1 MFEIDFVIFLA
12 TDANNSRKI
21 RLTSFMTF
29 NYICK
34 YLIDHLIQRCAL
46 DTHSEIATLLGRFEI
61 LQPTI
66 LHKQIYRSAKR
77 STDTNFSK
85 ICHFHRE
92 QSNTKQGNSEA
103 CVKNRVSC
111 EEPASYD
118 ANLIFLRNFQ
128 NHCDSF
134 EQPIHLEYFNEALT
148 NTNIKKRRILPNGKC
163 KW

>member
-12 TDANNSRKI
+12 SDTNNSRKI
-21 RLTSFMTF
+21 WLTSFVTF
-29 NYICK
+29 NYTCK
-34 YLIDHLIQRCAL
+34 YLIDHLIQRYAL
-46 DTHSEIATLLGRFEI
+46 DTHSKIATLLSRFEI

-66 LHKQIYRSAKR
+66 LREQIYRSAKR
-77 STDTNFSK
+77 SRDTNFSK
-85 ICHFHRE
+85 ICLFHRE
-92 QSNTKQGNSEA
+92 QSNTKQGNSEVR
-103 CVKNRVSC
+103 VKNRVSC

-118 ANLIFLRNFQ
+118 TNLIFLRNFQ

-148 NTNIKKRRILPNGKC
+148 NTNIEKRRILPNGKC